1 MSVSSATRKSP
12 LQEWTDSAAPS
23 MIRASEARLAQHSAE
38 PASRT
43 RAPQVLPFDESRRDV
58 ARLARAFI
66 DGHFRGSVPM
76 EDLCRAT
83 GVGVR
88 TVQRCFKQRFGV
100 SVTSYLKAV
109 RLDAAHRDL
118 IATNPSGDSVT
129 TIALR
134 NGCSHLGRFSSEYRE
149 RFGQLPSETLKNG
162 PRTLEE
168 PAFSASRTYESPS
181 IGFVP
186 DRCQPQCG

>member
-1 MSVSSATRKSP
+1 MSVSSATRKPP
-12 LQEWTDSAAPS
+12 LQEWTDSAVPS
-23 MIRASEARLAQHSAE
+23 MIRANEARLAQHSAE

-43 RAPQVLPFDESRRDV
+43 RVPQVLPFAESRRDV

-83 GVGVR
+83 GVGIR

-100 SVTSYLKAV
+100 SVTSYLKTV

-118 IATNPSGDSVT
+118 IATQPSRDSVT

-134 NGCSHLGRFSSEYRE
+134 NGCSHLGRFSAEYRE
-149 RFGQLPSETLKNG
+149 RFGQLPSETLKSG
-162 PRTLEE
+162 PPTLDE
-168 PAFSASRTYESPS
+168 AACCASRIYRSAS
-181 IGFVP
+181 IAFVP
-186 DRCQPQCG
+186 DQFEPQYG

>member
-1 MSVSSATRKSP
+1 MSVSSAKRKPS

-23 MIRASEARLAQHSAE
+23 MIRANEARLAQHSAE
-38 PASRT
+38 PASRN

-66 DGHFRGSVPM
+66 DGHFSGPVPL

-100 SVTSYLKAV
+100 SVTSYLKTV

-118 IATNPSGDSVT
+118 IATQPSRDSVT

-162 PRTLEE
+162 PPTLDE
-168 PAFSASRTYESPS
+168 AACCASRAYRSASLA
-181 IGFVP
+181 FVP
-186 DRCQPQCG
+186 DQFEPQYG